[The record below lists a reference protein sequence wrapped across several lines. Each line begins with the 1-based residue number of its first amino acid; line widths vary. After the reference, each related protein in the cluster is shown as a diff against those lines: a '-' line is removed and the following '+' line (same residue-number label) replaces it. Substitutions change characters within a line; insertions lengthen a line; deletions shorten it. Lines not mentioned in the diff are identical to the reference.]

1 MKELILILFVAVGF
15 LFGCLFERQMTNHA
29 KVKAIE
35 TAQQNTAQVAETSN
49 NIKERIQHADKNCSD
64 IFNIDI
70 SGCVQ

>member
-15 LFGCLFERQMTNHA
+15 VSGCLFEKQMTNRA